1 VLPYTLIIK
10 GKGAQ
15 NMADFKLKGKVF
27 TVDESDIKDIM
38 ETEKMDRETAVRC
51 YFEDMGLIDAGE
63 KATITE
69 IASTPQ
75 KRRYVK
81 SDKPRKKAE
90 RVRKV
95 DEEKKV
101 ILEKLMSVIDVEKT
115 VKNEAEFS
123 FNLNGTDYT
132 VKLVKH
138 RPKKGEEGG
147 AK

>member
-1 VLPYTLIIK
+1 
-10 GKGAQ
+10 
-15 NMADFKLKGKVF
+15 MADFKLKGKVF

-81 SDKPRKKAE
+81 SDKPRKNAE

-101 ILEKLMSVIDVEKT
+101 ILNKLMSVIDAEKI

-138 RPKKGEEGG
+138 RPKKGEDSG

>member
-1 VLPYTLIIK
+1 
-10 GKGAQ
+10 
-15 NMADFKLKGKVF
+15 MADFKLKGKVF

-69 IASTPQ
+69 VASAPQ
-75 KRRYVK
+75 KRRYEK

-101 ILEKLMSVIDVEKT
+101 ILNKLMSVIDAEKI

-138 RPKKGEEGG
+138 RPKKGEDGG

>member
-1 VLPYTLIIK
+1 
-10 GKGAQ
+10 
-15 NMADFKLKGKVF
+15 MADFKLKGKVF

-75 KRRYVK
+75 KRRYEK

-123 FNLNGTDYT
+123 FNLNGIDYT
-132 VKLVKH
+132 VKLIKH
-138 RPKKGEEGG
+138 RPKKGEDGG
-147 AK
+147 AQ

>member
-1 VLPYTLIIK
+1 
-10 GKGAQ
+10 
-15 NMADFKLKGKVF
+15 MADFKLKGKVF

-75 KRRYVK
+75 KRQYVK

-101 ILEKLMSVIDVEKT
+101 ILEKLMGVIDVEKT

-123 FNLNGTDYT
+123 FNLNGIDYT

-138 RPKKGEEGG
+138 RPKKSGESG
-147 AK
+147 AQ

>member
-1 VLPYTLIIK
+1 
-10 GKGAQ
+10 
-15 NMADFKLKGKVF
+15 MADFKLKGKVF
-27 TVDESDIKDIM
+27 TVDESDIKNIM

-69 IASTPQ
+69 VARAPQ

-101 ILEKLMSVIDVEKT
+101 ILNKLMSVIDAEKI

-138 RPKKGEEGG
+138 RPKKGEDGG

>member
-1 VLPYTLIIK
+1 
-10 GKGAQ
+10 
-15 NMADFKLKGKVF
+15 MADFKLKGKVF

-38 ETEKMDRETAVRC
+38 ETEKMDRKTAVRC

-75 KRRYVK
+75 KRRYAK

-101 ILEKLMSVIDVEKT
+101 ILNKLMSVIDAEKI

-138 RPKKGEEGG
+138 RPKKSGESG
-147 AK
+147 AQ

>member
-1 VLPYTLIIK
+1 
-10 GKGAQ
+10 
-15 NMADFKLKGKVF
+15 MADFKLKGKVF

-95 DEEKKV
+95 DKEKKV
-101 ILEKLMSVIDVEKT
+101 ILNKLMSVIDAEKI

-138 RPKKGEEGG
+138 RPKKGEGGG

>member
-1 VLPYTLIIK
+1 
-10 GKGAQ
+10 
-15 NMADFKLKGKVF
+15 MADFKLKGKVF

-69 IASTPQ
+69 VASAPQ

-101 ILEKLMSVIDVEKT
+101 ILNKLMSVIDAKKN

-138 RPKKGEEGG
+138 RPKKSGESG
-147 AK
+147 AQ

>member
-1 VLPYTLIIK
+1 
-10 GKGAQ
+10 
-15 NMADFKLKGKVF
+15 MADFKLKGKVF

-75 KRRYVK
+75 KRQYVK

-138 RPKKGEEGG
+138 RPKKGEDGG
-147 AK
+147 AQ

>member
-1 VLPYTLIIK
+1 
-10 GKGAQ
+10 
-15 NMADFKLKGKVF
+15 MADFKLKGKVF

-51 YFEDMGLIDAGE
+51 YFEDIGLIDAGE

-101 ILEKLMSVIDVEKT
+101 ILEKLMSVIDAEKI

-138 RPKKGEEGG
+138 RPKKS
-147 AK
+147 

>member
-1 VLPYTLIIK
+1 
-10 GKGAQ
+10 
-15 NMADFKLKGKVF
+15 MADFKLKGKVF

-51 YFEDMGLIDAGE
+51 YFEDIGLIDAGE

-138 RPKKGEEGG
+138 RPKKS
-147 AK
+147 

>member
-1 VLPYTLIIK
+1 
-10 GKGAQ
+10 
-15 NMADFKLKGKVF
+15 MADFKLKGKVF
-27 TVDESDIKDIM
+27 AIDESDIKDIM

-138 RPKKGEEGG
+138 RPKKS
-147 AK
+147 

>member
-1 VLPYTLIIK
+1 
-10 GKGAQ
+10 
-15 NMADFKLKGKVF
+15 MADFKLKGKVF

-38 ETEKMDRETAVRC
+38 KTEKMDRETAVRC

-63 KATITE
+63 KITITE

-81 SDKPRKKAE
+81 SDKPRKEAE

-101 ILEKLMSVIDVEKT
+101 ILEKLMSVIDVEKA

-138 RPKKGEEGG
+138 RPKKSGESG
-147 AK
+147 A

>member
-1 VLPYTLIIK
+1 
-10 GKGAQ
+10 
-15 NMADFKLKGKVF
+15 MADFKLKGKVF

-69 IASTPQ
+69 ITSTPQ

-101 ILEKLMSVIDVEKT
+101 ILNKLMSVIDAEKT

-138 RPKKGEEGG
+138 RLKKGEDGG

>member
-1 VLPYTLIIK
+1 
-10 GKGAQ
+10 
-15 NMADFKLKGKVF
+15 MADFKLKGKVF

-51 YFEDMGLIDAGE
+51 YFEDIGLIDAGE

-95 DEEKKV
+95 DKEKKV

-138 RPKKGEEGG
+138 RPKKSGESG
-147 AK
+147 AQ

>member
-1 VLPYTLIIK
+1 
-10 GKGAQ
+10 
-15 NMADFKLKGKVF
+15 MADFKLKGKVF
-27 TVDESDIKDIM
+27 TIDESDIKDIM

-81 SDKPRKKAE
+81 SDKPRKKVE

-101 ILEKLMSVIDVEKT
+101 ILNKLMSVIDAEKI

-138 RPKKGEEGG
+138 RPKKGEDGG

>member
-1 VLPYTLIIK
+1 
-10 GKGAQ
+10 
-15 NMADFKLKGKVF
+15 MADFKLKGKVF

-95 DEEKKV
+95 DKEKKV
-101 ILEKLMSVIDVEKT
+101 ILNKLMSVIDAEKI

-138 RPKKGEEGG
+138 RPKKSGESG
-147 AK
+147 AQ

>member
-1 VLPYTLIIK
+1 
-10 GKGAQ
+10 
-15 NMADFKLKGKVF
+15 MADFKLKGKVF

-75 KRRYVK
+75 KRRYEK

-138 RPKKGEEGG
+138 RPKKGEDGG

>member
-1 VLPYTLIIK
+1 
-10 GKGAQ
+10 
-15 NMADFKLKGKVF
+15 MADFKLKGKVF

-69 IASTPQ
+69 VASTPQ

-101 ILEKLMSVIDVEKT
+101 ILNKLMSVIDAEKI

-138 RPKKGEEGG
+138 RPKKGEGGG

>member
-1 VLPYTLIIK
+1 
-10 GKGAQ
+10 
-15 NMADFKLKGKVF
+15 MADFKLKGKVF

-138 RPKKGEEGG
+138 RPKKGEDGG
-147 AK
+147 AQ

>member
-1 VLPYTLIIK
+1 
-10 GKGAQ
+10 
-15 NMADFKLKGKVF
+15 MADFKLKGKVF

-69 IASTPQ
+69 VASTPQ

-101 ILEKLMSVIDVEKT
+101 ILNKLMSVIDAEKI

-138 RPKKGEEGG
+138 RPKKSGESG
-147 AK
+147 AQ

>member
-1 VLPYTLIIK
+1 
-10 GKGAQ
+10 
-15 NMADFKLKGKVF
+15 MADFKLKGKVF

-69 IASTPQ
+69 VASTPQ

-90 RVRKV
+90 RVRKI
-95 DEEKKV
+95 DAEKKV

-138 RPKKGEEGG
+138 RPKKSGESG
-147 AK
+147 AQ

>member
-1 VLPYTLIIK
+1 
-10 GKGAQ
+10 
-15 NMADFKLKGKVF
+15 MADFKLKGKVF

-101 ILEKLMSVIDVEKT
+101 ILNKLMSVIDAEKI

-138 RPKKGEEGG
+138 RPKKSGESG
-147 AK
+147 AQ

>member
-1 VLPYTLIIK
+1 
-10 GKGAQ
+10 
-15 NMADFKLKGKVF
+15 MADFKLKGKVF

-101 ILEKLMSVIDVEKT
+101 ILNKLMSVIDAKKI

-138 RPKKGEEGG
+138 RPKKSGESG
-147 AK
+147 AQ

>member
-1 VLPYTLIIK
+1 
-10 GKGAQ
+10 
-15 NMADFKLKGKVF
+15 MADFKLKGKVF
-27 TVDESDIKDIM
+27 TVDESDIKNIM

-81 SDKPRKKAE
+81 SDKPRKNAE

-101 ILEKLMSVIDVEKT
+101 ILNKLMSVIDAEKI

-123 FNLNGTDYT
+123 FNLNSTDYT

-138 RPKKGEEGG
+138 RPKKGEDSG

>member
-1 VLPYTLIIK
+1 
-10 GKGAQ
+10 
-15 NMADFKLKGKVF
+15 MADFKLKGKVF
-27 TVDESDIKDIM
+27 TVDESDFKDIM

-101 ILEKLMSVIDVEKT
+101 ILEKLMSVIDVEKI

-138 RPKKGEEGG
+138 RPKKS
-147 AK
+147 

>member
-1 VLPYTLIIK
+1 
-10 GKGAQ
+10 
-15 NMADFKLKGKVF
+15 MADFKLKGRVF
-27 TVDESDIKDIM
+27 TVEESDIKDIM
-38 ETEKMDRETAVRC
+38 KSEEMDRDMAVRC
-51 YFEDMGLIDAGE
+51 YFEDMGMIDAGE
-63 KATITE
+63 KVTITE
-69 IASTPQ
+69 VASTPQ

-101 ILEKLMSVIDVEKT
+101 ILDKLMSVIDVEKT

-132 VKLVKH
+132 VKLIKH
-138 RPKKGEEGG
+138 RPPKESNKSG
-147 AK
+147 AQ

>member
-1 VLPYTLIIK
+1 
-10 GKGAQ
+10 
-15 NMADFKLKGKVF
+15 MADFKLKGKVF

-63 KATITE
+63 KAIITE

-138 RPKKGEEGG
+138 RPKKGEDGG

>member
-1 VLPYTLIIK
+1 
-10 GKGAQ
+10 
-15 NMADFKLKGKVF
+15 MADFKLKGKVF

-38 ETEKMDRETAVRC
+38 ETGEMDRETAVRC

-138 RPKKGEEGG
+138 RPKKN
-147 AK
+147 

>member
-1 VLPYTLIIK
+1 
-10 GKGAQ
+10 
-15 NMADFKLKGKVF
+15 MADFKLKGKVF

-75 KRRYVK
+75 KRRYEK

-138 RPKKGEEGG
+138 RPKKGGESG
-147 AK
+147 AQ

>member
-1 VLPYTLIIK
+1 
-10 GKGAQ
+10 
-15 NMADFKLKGKVF
+15 MADFKLKGKVF

-51 YFEDMGLIDAGE
+51 YFEDMGLIDPGE

-101 ILEKLMSVIDVEKT
+101 ILEKIKSVIDVEKT

-138 RPKKGEEGG
+138 RPKKGEDGG

>member
-1 VLPYTLIIK
+1 
-10 GKGAQ
+10 
-15 NMADFKLKGKVF
+15 MADFKLKGKVF

-123 FNLNGTDYT
+123 FNLNGIDYT

-138 RPKKGEEGG
+138 RPKKGEDGG

>member
-1 VLPYTLIIK
+1 
-10 GKGAQ
+10 
-15 NMADFKLKGKVF
+15 MADFKLKGKIF

-138 RPKKGEEGG
+138 RPKKGEDGG

>member
-1 VLPYTLIIK
+1 
-10 GKGAQ
+10 
-15 NMADFKLKGKVF
+15 MADFKLKGKVF

-95 DEEKKV
+95 DEEKKI

>member
-1 VLPYTLIIK
+1 
-10 GKGAQ
+10 
-15 NMADFKLKGKVF
+15 MADFKLKGKVF

-95 DEEKKV
+95 DEEKKI
-101 ILEKLMSVIDVEKT
+101 ILNKLMSVIDAEKI

-138 RPKKGEEGG
+138 RPKKGEDGG

>member
-1 VLPYTLIIK
+1 
-10 GKGAQ
+10 
-15 NMADFKLKGKVF
+15 MADFKLKGKVF

-138 RPKKGEEGG
+138 RPKKGEDGG

>member
-1 VLPYTLIIK
+1 
-10 GKGAQ
+10 
-15 NMADFKLKGKVF
+15 MADFKLKGKVF

-81 SDKPRKKAE
+81 SDKPRKKVE

-101 ILEKLMSVIDVEKT
+101 ILNKLMSVIDAEKI

-138 RPKKGEEGG
+138 RPKKGEDGG

>member
-1 VLPYTLIIK
+1 
-10 GKGAQ
+10 
-15 NMADFKLKGKVF
+15 MADFKLKGKVF

-81 SDKPRKKAE
+81 SDKPRKKVE

-138 RPKKGEEGG
+138 RPKKGEDGG